1 MVVVKKTALEK
12 GLFFIAQDILL
23 FCPFDSAQD
32 CFAIFFGS
40 PTGSL
45 GSRWGPRVQGSAECC
60 ACSHSSIVRLRLMTC
75 LPSARSI
82 PLKIALQYSLAAPR
96 GISTRAEALVD

>member
-40 PTGSL
+40 PTGNL
-45 GSRWGPRVQGSAECC
+45 DSR
-60 ACSHSSIVRLRLMTC
+60 
-75 LPSARSI
+75 
-82 PLKIALQYSLAAPR
+82 
-96 GISTRAEALVD
+96 